1 MCGIGGIYLPDG
13 VKVCKATA
21 PSLVNLFR
29 FLEDR
34 GGHASGFS
42 LKTTNED
49 QIEVHKAAI
58 NSNTFSLL
66 LKNGLPRKMYKIRS
80 VLLHTRY
87 STHGSV
93 QNNGNNHPITT
104 NGIVLTHNGVLRNDV
119 EIFDTLGTGRF
130 NEVDSEA
137 INASLRLKSPS
148 WMIDNIR
155 GTMSVAWI
163 DTQDPEQVHL
173 LTNGQ
178 NPLYIARL
186 WNGAVVWASTRSHLV
201 DAFGDGFTGLMDD
214 ASGFHAIPF
223 KQYTL
228 GRDGKIRSDFISK
241 QRGTPMI
248 GWADEEWRRF

>member
-1 MCGIGGIYLPDG
+1 MCGIGGIYI
-13 VKVCKATA
+13 ATGTNVSKEIRPA
-21 PSLVNLFR
+21 LVRLFSL
-29 FLEDR
+29 LEDR

-42 LKTTNED
+42 IKRTNQD

-58 NSNTFSLL
+58 NSSTFGLL
-66 LKNGLPRKMYKIRS
+66 LEKGMTQKMHEIQS

-119 EIFDTLGTGRF
+119 EIFGMLGTGRF

-137 INASLRLKSPS
+137 LNASLRLKSPS

-163 DTQDPEQVHL
+163 DTQDPEEVHL

-178 NPLYIARL
+178 NPLYISRL

-201 DAFGDGFTGLMDD
+201 EAFGEGFTGLMDD
-214 ASGFHAIPF
+214 DSGFHAIPY

-228 GRDGKIRSDFISK
+228 KPDGTIRSEFISK
-241 QRGTPMI
+241 QRANPMI
-248 GWADEEWRRF
+248 GWNDEAWRHF